1 MLLYYPLPVSC
12 HVASLV
18 ELLMLATAATAAANV
33 ANTNHQP
40 PTTNLRSFG
49 GGATPKP
56 GKGSKKKGKAA
67 STQTKSASDVDAM
80 KAALG
85 ESGLITLGKEW
96 SGFQFAGN
104 VRPGPQTPMR
114 TTPAGIA
121 VPDYAQDGVPK
132 TKGPRMPWQVEVKT
146 PEDIEGMRAAGR
158 VAREVLD
165 AAGRMVKPGIATD
178 AIDQLVHEEGVKRGA
193 YPSPLN
199 YHNFPKSVCTS
210 INEVTRCL
218 PQEGG

>member
-1 MLLYYPLPVSC
+1 
-12 HVASLV
+12 
-18 ELLMLATAATAAANV
+18 
-33 ANTNHQP
+33 
-40 PTTNLRSFG
+40 
-49 GGATPKP
+49 
-56 GKGSKKKGKAA
+56 
-67 STQTKSASDVDAM
+67 M